1 MRSGR
6 KPESRAD
13 KAKRLDFHDE
23 VLAKGG
29 CYWQQFI
36 HHECHSVRDA
46 MHWPFSKRFLKDH
59 FFRLDPDDL
68 SSLVYDP
75 DNGVPGCRL
84 AHGNIDSG
92 HWTVYREWLADE
104 AREFAGRND
113 LGWWIDAH
121 LPSLNGDAA

>member
-1 MRSGR
+1 MRRGR
-6 KPESRAD
+6 KSEPAATR
-13 KAKRLDFHDE
+13 AKRLDFTEE
-23 VLAKGG
+23 VLAQGG

-36 HHECHSVRDA
+36 HHECHYQRDA
-46 MHWPFSKRFLKDH
+46 MHFPFPKQFLKHH

-68 SSLVYDP
+68 SSLIWDP
-75 DNGVPGCRL
+75 DNAVPGCRL

-92 HWTVYREWLADE
+92 HWVVYREWLTDE
-104 AREFAGRND
+104 GRGFAARND